1 MPAQLM
7 ENKFAWITTVRA
19 KEMARERER
28 AKEKEKERV
37 RVRVEGMNELIL
49 NMRCY
54 YVICSLY
61 FATKIFFVF

>member
-49 NMRCY
+49 NM
-54 YVICSLY
+54 
-61 FATKIFFVF
+61 